1 MISLEGIRK
10 KTGLVLIVIG
20 FGMGAFI
27 LMDLMSASGSGRGV
41 SNVVLEVFG
50 DQHDIKEL
58 QIEGM
63 SIGDSLLDYY
73 SAEEIKTGKVDYYK
87 DKEFSTFETKNLPES
102 KIYDG
107 IQVLYETKDKRYIIY
122 SISGAVDCR
131 YDFIVCKKAGVPPS
145 SRASISST
153 YLCSPQGFVQS
164 TVPPP
169 GLSGTLLVYNFLL
182 KTKIPVAPGPPKN
195 LCGEK

>member
-1 MISLEGIRK
+1 MNKSTKRLSLYLFI
-10 KTGLVLIVIG
+10 VLFNIQTSSW
-20 FGMGAFI
+20 A
-27 LMDLMSASGSGRGV
+27 
-41 SNVVLEVFG
+41 N
-50 DQHDIKEL
+50 DIKEL

-131 YDFIVCKKAGVPPS
+131 YDFIVCKKAWKEIVPS
-145 SRASISST
+145 LIELFKNAIVHDIGT
-153 YLCSPQGFVQS
+153 YSHPADTSGNSKVTQINFDFKSGDRV
-164 TVPPP
+164 TVEMTDWSEEI
-169 GLSGTLLVYNFLL
+169 GYYDNLRVNIDTKKIALWL
-182 KTKIPVAPGPPKN
+182 KTKAYY
-195 LCGEK
+195 